1 MERSSF
7 VALAL
12 AGVLLGPS
20 FASATDS
27 DIQLWPVV
35 TLDHGINEKWGA
47 HLQLRVRFDEDVTH
61 TKDVLVRPYLS
72 WKAWGDLHVDLGY
85 DYLGSIDGRS
95 ENRLWL
101 SGEYVLGW
109 RDLTFANRV
118 RFDQR
123 WVENV
128 DGVVARFRYRLRGVH
143 PIPGSDWYG
152 ALSDEVF
159 ANLNDR
165 GEGPVHGFEQNRL
178 RAAVGSRLFGRVRAE
193 TGYEWQYVDRRSGGF
208 VNRHVFLIELAIDET
223 AMMRAAT
230 QSGACEKIEP
240 STASAKAK
248 PSAATTAAPVGRSQ
262 NALAAMPALQAIV
275 PISQPARSRRGI
287 VAKKIA
293 AHEAGTIS
301 RPNTTSTPA
310 SWTELV
316 TTTPKLA

>member
-208 VNRHVFLIELAIDET
+208 VNRHVFLIELAIDI
-223 AMMRAAT
+223 
-230 QSGACEKIEP
+230 GAI
-240 STASAKAK
+240 
-248 PSAATTAAPVGRSQ
+248 
-262 NALAAMPALQAIV
+262 
-275 PISQPARSRRGI
+275 RR
-287 VAKKIA
+287 
-293 AHEAGTIS
+293 E
-301 RPNTTSTPA
+301 RQQ
-310 SWTELV
+310 
-316 TTTPKLA
+316 